1 MRAISASTAN
11 LREAFEQKLRHI
23 PILGGVSAVGAA
35 LGVVALLVG
44 VIGVHAVYNTNK
56 EVRALE
62 AGANRAIF
70 AERANSLVYAVVMDS
85 RGIYMSSKATDRANY
100 GAGVM
105 KFLAELDAD
114 MAAWKE
120 HVAPE
125 DREDFVRAQARAQEF
140 IRFRTELVR
149 LGNEVGQV
157 AAREWGDN
165 EANRSTREALN
176 REIDALAMAN
186 YADLAEL
193 REWINEYSTWQ
204 FILAAVT
211 MAGGILLAIL
221 LIVLMVVRHR
231 KEAATQVASKEA
243 YLAEAQHLSHT
254 GSFGWNPSSGF
265 IWSDETFQ
273 IFGLDRGINPT
284 IETVIDRTHPEDVER
299 VRQFIEG
306 EPRDGKDYDLEHR
319 LLMPD
324 GSVKYLHVVAHPLRA
339 EAGERAF
346 VGAVM
351 DVTAAKRAEEA
362 VQEAQAALAHVTRMA
377 TLGELT
383 AWITHE
389 VNQPLT
395 GIVTNGAACLRW
407 LDKAPPALDEA
418 RRSVEDMI
426 SDARRASEVIHRI
439 RALSKRTD
447 AEKVPLDINDVIREG
462 SRLVQREVITHGASL
477 RLELAPELPSILGDR
492 VQLQQ
497 VIINLVIN
505 AIQAMASVTDRPRTL
520 LIRSQKSEDG
530 RVLVA
535 VRDSGTGIEAKS
547 VNKLFKAFFTTKPS
561 GMGMGLSICRTI
573 IEAHSGQVSAANN
586 SGPGA
591 TFQLILPSRSLTP
604 AANFPLTQKRSSGGL
619 VQ

>member
-1 MRAISASTAN
+1 LRAINDSTAN

-85 RGIYMSSKATDRANY
+85 RGIYMSSKATDRADY

-105 KFLAELDAD
+105 KFLAELDAN

-193 REWINEYSTWQ
+193 RKWINEYSTWQ

-243 YLAEAQHLSHT
+243 YLAEAQRLSHT

-273 IFGLDRGINPT
+273 IFGFDRGTSPT

-439 RALSKRTD
+439 RALSKKTD

-462 SRLVQREVITHGASL
+462 SRLVRREVITHGASL

-604 AANFPLTQKRSSGGL
+604 GG
-619 VQ
+619 

>member
-1 MRAISASTAN
+1 LRAINASTAN
-11 LREAFEQKLRHI
+11 LREAFEQKLRQI

-85 RGIYMSSKATDRANY
+85 RGIYMSSKATDRADY

-105 KFLAELDAD
+105 KFLAELDAN

-149 LGNEVGQV
+149 RGNEVGQV

-193 REWINEYSTWQ
+193 RKWINEYSTWQ
-204 FILAAVT
+204 FILAAMT

-243 YLAEAQHLSHT
+243 YLAEAQRLSHT

-273 IFGLDRGINPT
+273 IFGFDRGTSPT

-324 GSVKYLHVVAHPLRA
+324 GSVKYLHVVAHPLKA
-339 EAGERAF
+339 GAGERAF

-439 RALSKRTD
+439 RALSKKTD

-462 SRLVQREVITHGASL
+462 SRLVQREAITHGASL

-520 LIRSQKSEDG
+520 LIRSQQSEDG
-530 RVLVA
+530 HVLVA

-591 TFQLILPSRSLTP
+591 TFQLILPSRSLT
-604 AANFPLTQKRSSGGL
+604 SGG
-619 VQ
+619 

>member
-1 MRAISASTAN
+1 LRAISASTAN

-149 LGNEVGQV
+149 LGNEVGEV

-243 YLAEAQHLSHT
+243 YLAEAQRLSHT

-273 IFGLDRGINPT
+273 IFGFDRGTSPT

-426 SDARRASEVIHRI
+426 SDARRASEVIHSI
-439 RALSKRTD
+439 RALSKKTD

-462 SRLVQREVITHGASL
+462 SRLVQREAITHRASL

-591 TFQLILPSRSLTP
+591 TFQLILPSRSVTP
-604 AANFPLTQKRSSGGL
+604 GA
-619 VQ
+619 

>member
-105 KFLAELDAD
+105 KFLAELDAN

-193 REWINEYSTWQ
+193 RKWINEYSTWQ

-243 YLAEAQHLSHT
+243 YLAEAQRLSHT

-273 IFGLDRGINPT
+273 IFGFDRGTSPT

-439 RALSKRTD
+439 RALSKKTD

-462 SRLVQREVITHGASL
+462 SRLVQREAITHGASL

-604 AANFPLTQKRSSGGL
+604 GG
-619 VQ
+619 

>member
-1 MRAISASTAN
+1 MRAIGASAAN
-11 LREAFEQKLRHI
+11 LREALEQKLRHI

-85 RGIYMSSKATDRANY
+85 RGIYMSSKATDRVNY

-105 KFLAELDAD
+105 KFLVELDAN

-125 DREDFVRAQARAQEF
+125 DRDDFVRAQARAQEF

-149 LGNEVGQV
+149 LGNEVGEV

-243 YLAEAQHLSHT
+243 YLAEAQRLSHT

-273 IFGLDRGINPT
+273 IFGFDRGTSPT

-324 GSVKYLHVVAHPLRA
+324 GSVKYLHVVAHPLKA
-339 EAGERAF
+339 GAGERAF

-426 SDARRASEVIHRI
+426 SDARRASEVIHSI
-439 RALSKRTD
+439 RALSKKTD
-447 AEKVPLDINDVIREG
+447 AEKVPLDINDVVREA
-462 SRLVQREVITHGASL
+462 SRLVQREAITHGASL

-520 LIRSQKSEDG
+520 LIRSQQSEDG

-591 TFQLILPSRSLTP
+591 TFQLILPSRSLT
-604 AANFPLTQKRSSGGL
+604 SGG
-619 VQ
+619 

>member
-1 MRAISASTAN
+1 LRAIGASAAN
-11 LREAFEQKLRHI
+11 LREALEQKLRHI

-105 KFLAELDAD
+105 KFLAELDVN

-125 DREDFVRAQARAQEF
+125 DREDFLRAQARAQEF
-140 IRFRTELVR
+140 IQFRTELVR

-273 IFGLDRGINPT
+273 IFGFDRGTSPT

-324 GSVKYLHVVAHPLRA
+324 GSVKYLHVVAHPLKA
-339 EAGERAF
+339 GAGERAF

-426 SDARRASEVIHRI
+426 SDARRASEVIHSI
-439 RALSKRTD
+439 RALSKKTD
-447 AEKVPLDINDVIREG
+447 AEKVPLDINDVVREA
-462 SRLVQREVITHGASL
+462 SRLVQREAITHGASL

-520 LIRSQKSEDG
+520 LIRSQQSEDG

-535 VRDSGTGIEAKS
+535 VRDSGTGIEAES

-573 IEAHSGQVSAANN
+573 IEAHSGQVSAVNN

-604 AANFPLTQKRSSGGL
+604 GG
-619 VQ
+619 

>member
-1 MRAISASTAN
+1 MRAIGASAAN
-11 LREAFEQKLRHI
+11 LREALEQKLRHI

-105 KFLAELDAD
+105 KFLAELDVN

-140 IRFRTELVR
+140 IQFRTELVR

-273 IFGLDRGINPT
+273 IFGFDRGTSPT

-324 GSVKYLHVVAHPLRA
+324 GSVKYLHVVAHPLKA
-339 EAGERAF
+339 GAGERAF
-346 VGAVM
+346 IGAVM

-439 RALSKRTD
+439 RALSKKTD
-447 AEKVPLDINDVIREG
+447 AEKVPLDINDVVREA
-462 SRLVQREVITHGASL
+462 SRLVQREAITHGASL
-477 RLELAPELPSILGDR
+477 RLELAQELPSILGDR

-505 AIQAMASVTDRPRTL
+505 AIQAMASVTDRPRIL
-520 LIRSQKSEDG
+520 LIRSQQSEDG
-530 RVLVA
+530 HVLVA

-591 TFQLILPSRSLTP
+591 TFQLILPSRSLT
-604 AANFPLTQKRSSGGL
+604 SGG
-619 VQ
+619 

>member
-1 MRAISASTAN
+1 MRAIGASAAN
-11 LREAFEQKLRHI
+11 LREALEQKLRHI

-105 KFLAELDAD
+105 KFLAELDAN

-140 IRFRTELVR
+140 IQFRTELVR

-273 IFGLDRGINPT
+273 IFGFDRGTSPT

-346 VGAVM
+346 IGAVM

-426 SDARRASEVIHRI
+426 SDARRASEVIHSI
-439 RALSKRTD
+439 RALSKKTD
-447 AEKVPLDINDVIREG
+447 AEKVPLDINDVVREA
-462 SRLVQREVITHGASL
+462 SRLVQREAITHGASL
-477 RLELAPELPSILGDR
+477 RLELAQELPSILGDR

-520 LIRSQKSEDG
+520 LIRSQQSEDG

-591 TFQLILPSRSLTP
+591 TFQLILPSRSLT
-604 AANFPLTQKRSSGGL
+604 SGG
-619 VQ
+619 

>member
-1 MRAISASTAN
+1 MRAITASTAN

-85 RGIYMSSKATDRANY
+85 RGIYMSSKATDRANF

-105 KFLAELDAD
+105 KFLAELDAN

-120 HVAPE
+120 HVASE

-140 IRFRTELVR
+140 IRFRTGLVR

-243 YLAEAQHLSHT
+243 YLAEAQRLSHT

-273 IFGLDRGINPT
+273 IFGFDRGTSPT

-346 VGAVM
+346 IGAVM

-362 VQEAQAALAHVTRMA
+362 VQEAQAALAHVARMA

-439 RALSKRTD
+439 RALSKKTD

-462 SRLVQREVITHGASL
+462 SRLVQREAITHGASL

-591 TFQLILPSRSLTP
+591 TFQLILPSRSVTP
-604 AANFPLTQKRSSGGL
+604 GA
-619 VQ
+619 

>member
-1 MRAISASTAN
+1 LRAIGASAAN
-11 LREAFEQKLRHI
+11 LREALEQKLRHI

-105 KFLAELDAD
+105 KFLAELDVN

-140 IRFRTELVR
+140 IQFRTELVR

-243 YLAEAQHLSHT
+243 YLAEAQRLSHT

-273 IFGLDRGINPT
+273 IFGFDRGTSPT

-426 SDARRASEVIHRI
+426 SDARRASEVIHSI
-439 RALSKRTD
+439 RALSKKTD
-447 AEKVPLDINDVIREG
+447 AEKVPLDINDVVREA
-462 SRLVQREVITHGASL
+462 SRLVQREAITHGASL
-477 RLELAPELPSILGDR
+477 RLELAQELPSILGDR

-505 AIQAMASVTDRPRTL
+505 AIQAMASVTDRPRIL
-520 LIRSQKSEDG
+520 LIRSQQSEDG
-530 RVLVA
+530 HVLVA

-591 TFQLILPSRSLTP
+591 TFQLILPSRSLT
-604 AANFPLTQKRSSGGL
+604 SGG
-619 VQ
+619 

>member
-1 MRAISASTAN
+1 MQLNRSLILRAIGASAAN
-11 LREAFEQKLRHI
+11 LREALEQKLRHI

-125 DREDFVRAQARAQEF
+125 DRDDFVRAQARAQEF

-149 LGNEVGQV
+149 LGNEVGEV

-243 YLAEAQHLSHT
+243 YLAEAQRLSHT

-273 IFGLDRGINPT
+273 IFGFDRGTSPT

-346 VGAVM
+346 IGAVM

-439 RALSKRTD
+439 RALSKKTD

-462 SRLVQREVITHGASL
+462 SRLVQREAITHGASL

-520 LIRSQKSEDG
+520 LIRSQQSEDG

-591 TFQLILPSRSLTP
+591 TFQLILPSRSLT
-604 AANFPLTQKRSSGGL
+604 SGG
-619 VQ
+619 

>member
-1 MRAISASTAN
+1 MRAIGASAAN
-11 LREAFEQKLRHI
+11 LREALEQKLRHI

-105 KFLAELDAD
+105 KFLAELDVN

-243 YLAEAQHLSHT
+243 YLAEAQRLSHT

-273 IFGLDRGINPT
+273 IFGFDRGTSPT

-306 EPRDGKDYDLEHR
+306 EPRDGKEYDLEHR

-324 GSVKYLHVVAHPLRA
+324 GSVKYLHVVAHPLKA
-339 EAGERAF
+339 GAGERAF

-362 VQEAQAALAHVTRMA
+362 VEEAQAALAHVTRMA

-383 AWITHE
+383 AWISHE

-426 SDARRASEVIHRI
+426 SDARRASEVIHSI
-439 RALSKRTD
+439 RALSKKTD
-447 AEKVPLDINDVIREG
+447 AEKVPLDINDVIREA
-462 SRLVQREVITHGASL
+462 SRLVQREAITHGASL
-477 RLELAPELPSILGDR
+477 RLELAQELPSILGDR

-505 AIQAMASVTDRPRTL
+505 AIQAMASVTDRPRIL
-520 LIRSQKSEDG
+520 LIRSQQSEDG
-530 RVLVA
+530 HVLVA

-591 TFQLILPSRSLTP
+591 TFQLILPSRSLT
-604 AANFPLTQKRSSGGL
+604 SGG
-619 VQ
+619 

>member
-1 MRAISASTAN
+1 MRAIGASAAN
-11 LREAFEQKLRHI
+11 LREALEQKLRHI

-140 IRFRTELVR
+140 IQFRTELVR

-243 YLAEAQHLSHT
+243 YLAEAQRLSHT

-273 IFGLDRGINPT
+273 IFGFDRGTSPT

-383 AWITHE
+383 AWISHE

-426 SDARRASEVIHRI
+426 SDARRASEVIHSI
-439 RALSKRTD
+439 RALSKKTD
-447 AEKVPLDINDVIREG
+447 AEKVPLDINDVVREA
-462 SRLVQREVITHGASL
+462 SRLVQREAITHGASL
-477 RLELAPELPSILGDR
+477 RLELAQELPSILGDR

-591 TFQLILPSRSLTP
+591 TFQLILPSRSLT
-604 AANFPLTQKRSSGGL
+604 SGG
-619 VQ
+619 

>member
-1 MRAISASTAN
+1 LRAIGASAAN
-11 LREAFEQKLRHI
+11 LREALEQKLRHI

-105 KFLAELDAD
+105 KFLAELDVN

-140 IRFRTELVR
+140 IQFRTELVR

-243 YLAEAQHLSHT
+243 YLAEAQRLSHT

-273 IFGLDRGINPT
+273 IFGFDRGTSPT

-324 GSVKYLHVVAHPLRA
+324 GSVKYLHVVAHPLKA
-339 EAGERAF
+339 GAGERAF

-439 RALSKRTD
+439 RALSKKTD

-462 SRLVQREVITHGASL
+462 SRLVQREAITHGASL

-520 LIRSQKSEDG
+520 LIRSQQSEDG

-591 TFQLILPSRSLTP
+591 TFQLILPSRSLT
-604 AANFPLTQKRSSGGL
+604 SGG
-619 VQ
+619 

>member
-85 RGIYMSSKATDRANY
+85 RGIYMSSKATDRADY

-105 KFLAELDAD
+105 KFLAELDAN

-273 IFGLDRGINPT
+273 IFGFDRGTSPT

-439 RALSKRTD
+439 RALSKKTD

-462 SRLVQREVITHGASL
+462 SRLVQREAITHGASL

-520 LIRSQKSEDG
+520 LIRSQQSEDG

-591 TFQLILPSRSLTP
+591 TFQLILPSRSLT
-604 AANFPLTQKRSSGGL
+604 SGG
-619 VQ
+619 

>member
-1 MRAISASTAN
+1 MRAINARAAN

-105 KFLAELDAD
+105 KFLAELDAN

-243 YLAEAQHLSHT
+243 YLAEAQRLSHT

-273 IFGLDRGINPT
+273 IFGFDRGISPT

-346 VGAVM
+346 IGAVM

-383 AWITHE
+383 AWISHE

-426 SDARRASEVIHRI
+426 SDARRASEVIHSI
-439 RALSKRTD
+439 RALSKKTD

-462 SRLVQREVITHGASL
+462 SRLVQREAITHGASL
-477 RLELAPELPSILGDR
+477 RLELAQELPSILGDR

-505 AIQAMASVTDRPRTL
+505 AIQAMASVTDRPRIL
-520 LIRSQKSEDG
+520 LIRSQQSEDG
-530 RVLVA
+530 HVLVA

-591 TFQLILPSRSLTP
+591 TFQLILPSRSLT
-604 AANFPLTQKRSSGGL
+604 SGG
-619 VQ
+619 

>member
-1 MRAISASTAN
+1 MRAISATTAN
-11 LREAFEQKLRHI
+11 LREALEQNLRHI

-56 EVRALE
+56 QVRALE

-85 RGIYMSSKATDRANY
+85 RGIYMSSKATDRANF

-105 KFLAELDAD
+105 KFLAELDAN

-125 DREDFVRAQARAQEF
+125 DRGDFVRAQARAQEF

-165 EANRSTREALN
+165 EANRSAREALN

-193 REWINEYSTWQ
+193 RKWINEYSTWQ
-204 FILAAVT
+204 FILAAMT

-243 YLAEAQHLSHT
+243 YLAEAQRLSHT

-273 IFGLDRGINPT
+273 IFGFDRGTSPT

-351 DVTAAKRAEEA
+351 DVTAAKRAEDA

-407 LDKAPPALDEA
+407 LDKPPPALDEA

-439 RALSKRTD
+439 RALSKKTD

-462 SRLVQREVITHGASL
+462 SRLVQREAITHGASL

-604 AANFPLTQKRSSGGL
+604 GG
-619 VQ
+619 

>member
-1 MRAISASTAN
+1 LRTIGASAAN
-11 LREAFEQKLRHI
+11 LREALEQKLRHI

-105 KFLAELDAD
+105 KFLAELDAN

-149 LGNEVGQV
+149 LGNEVGEV

-243 YLAEAQHLSHT
+243 YLAEAQRLSHT

-273 IFGLDRGINPT
+273 IFGFDRGTSPT

-439 RALSKRTD
+439 RALSKKTD

-462 SRLVQREVITHGASL
+462 SRLVQREAITHGASL

-520 LIRSQKSEDG
+520 LIRSQQSEDG

-586 SGPGA
+586 NSGPGA

-604 AANFPLTQKRSSGGL
+604 GG
-619 VQ
+619 

>member
-1 MRAISASTAN
+1 MRAIGASAAN
-11 LREAFEQKLRHI
+11 LREALEQKLRHI

-105 KFLAELDAD
+105 KFLAELDVN

-125 DREDFVRAQARAQEF
+125 DRDDFVRAQARAQEF

-149 LGNEVGQV
+149 LGNEVGEV

-193 REWINEYSTWQ
+193 REWINEYSTWL

-243 YLAEAQHLSHT
+243 YLAEAQRLSHT

-273 IFGLDRGINPT
+273 IFGFDRGTSPT

-324 GSVKYLHVVAHPLRA
+324 GSVKYLHVVAHPLKA
-339 EAGERAF
+339 GAGERAF

-362 VQEAQAALAHVTRMA
+362 VEEAQAALAHVTRMA

-426 SDARRASEVIHRI
+426 SDARRASEVIHSI
-439 RALSKRTD
+439 RALSKKTD
-447 AEKVPLDINDVIREG
+447 AEKVPLDINDVVREA
-462 SRLVQREVITHGASL
+462 SRLVQREAITHGASL

-520 LIRSQKSEDG
+520 LIRSQQSEDG

-591 TFQLILPSRSLTP
+591 TFQLILPSRSLT
-604 AANFPLTQKRSSGGL
+604 SGG
-619 VQ
+619 

>member
-1 MRAISASTAN
+1 LRAINASTAN

-243 YLAEAQHLSHT
+243 YLAEAQRLSHT

-273 IFGLDRGINPT
+273 IFGFDRGTSPT

-439 RALSKRTD
+439 RALSKKTD

-462 SRLVQREVITHGASL
+462 SRLVQREAITHGASL

-604 AANFPLTQKRSSGGL
+604 GG
-619 VQ
+619 

>member
-105 KFLAELDAD
+105 KFLAELDAN

-243 YLAEAQHLSHT
+243 YLAEAQRLSHT

-273 IFGLDRGINPT
+273 IFGFDRGTSPT

-439 RALSKRTD
+439 RALSKKTD

-462 SRLVQREVITHGASL
+462 SRLVQREAITHGASL

-520 LIRSQKSEDG
+520 LIRSQQSEDG

-604 AANFPLTQKRSSGGL
+604 GG
-619 VQ
+619 

>member
-85 RGIYMSSKATDRANY
+85 RGIYMSSKATDRADY

-105 KFLAELDAD
+105 KFLAELDAN

-120 HVAPE
+120 HVASE
-125 DREDFVRAQARAQEF
+125 DREDFVRAQTRAQEF

-243 YLAEAQHLSHT
+243 YLAEAQRLSHT

-273 IFGLDRGINPT
+273 IFGFDRGTSPT

-306 EPRDGKDYDLEHR
+306 EPRDGNDYDLEHR

-439 RALSKRTD
+439 RALSKKTD

-462 SRLVQREVITHGASL
+462 SRLVRREVITHGASL

-604 AANFPLTQKRSSGGL
+604 GG
-619 VQ
+619 

>member
-11 LREAFEQKLRHI
+11 LREAFEQNLRHI

-105 KFLAELDAD
+105 KFLAELDAN

-193 REWINEYSTWQ
+193 RKWINEYSTWQ

-243 YLAEAQHLSHT
+243 YLAEAQRLSHT

-273 IFGLDRGINPT
+273 IFGFDRGISPT

-426 SDARRASEVIHRI
+426 SDARRASEVIHRF
-439 RALSKRTD
+439 RALSKKTD

-505 AIQAMASVTDRPRTL
+505 AIQAMASITDRPRTL
-520 LIRSQKSEDG
+520 LIRSQTSEDG

-591 TFQLILPSRSLTP
+591 TFQLILPSRSVTP
-604 AANFPLTQKRSSGGL
+604 GA
-619 VQ
+619 

>member
-1 MRAISASTAN
+1 MRAIGASAAN
-11 LREAFEQKLRHI
+11 LREALEQKLRHI

-105 KFLAELDAD
+105 KFLAELDAN

-149 LGNEVGQV
+149 LGNEVGEV

-273 IFGLDRGINPT
+273 IFGFDRGTSPT

-324 GSVKYLHVVAHPLRA
+324 GLVKYLHVVAHPLKA
-339 EAGERAF
+339 GAGERAF

-426 SDARRASEVIHRI
+426 SDARRASEVIHSI
-439 RALSKRTD
+439 RALSKKTD

-462 SRLVQREVITHGASL
+462 SRLVQREAITHGASL

-505 AIQAMASVTDRPRTL
+505 AIQAMASVTDRPRIL
-520 LIRSQKSEDG
+520 LIRSQQSEDG
-530 RVLVA
+530 HVLVA

-591 TFQLILPSRSLTP
+591 TFQLILPSRSLT
-604 AANFPLTQKRSSGGL
+604 AGG
-619 VQ
+619 

>member
-1 MRAISASTAN
+1 LRAINASTAN

-105 KFLAELDAD
+105 KFLAELDAN

-243 YLAEAQHLSHT
+243 YLAEAQRLSHT

-273 IFGLDRGINPT
+273 IFGFDRGTSPT

-439 RALSKRTD
+439 RALSKKTD

-462 SRLVQREVITHGASL
+462 SRLVQREAITHGASL

-604 AANFPLTQKRSSGGL
+604 GG
-619 VQ
+619 

>member
-1 MRAISASTAN
+1 MRAIGASAAN
-11 LREAFEQKLRHI
+11 LREALEQKLRHI

-105 KFLAELDAD
+105 KFLAELDVN

-273 IFGLDRGINPT
+273 IFGFDRGTSPT
-284 IETVIDRTHPEDVER
+284 IETVIDRTHPEDVEH

-324 GSVKYLHVVAHPLRA
+324 GSVKYLHVVAHPLKA
-339 EAGERAF
+339 GAGERAF

-439 RALSKRTD
+439 RALSKKTD

-462 SRLVQREVITHGASL
+462 SRLVQREAITHGASL

-520 LIRSQKSEDG
+520 LIRSQQSEDG

-591 TFQLILPSRSLTP
+591 TFQLILPSRSLT
-604 AANFPLTQKRSSGGL
+604 SGG
-619 VQ
+619 

>member
-1 MRAISASTAN
+1 LRATSASTAN
-11 LREAFEQKLRHI
+11 LRKAFEQKLRHI

-85 RGIYMSSKATDRANY
+85 RGVYMSSKATDRANY

-105 KFLAELDAD
+105 KFLAELDAN

-157 AAREWGDN
+157 AARQWGDN

-193 REWINEYSTWQ
+193 RKWINEYSTWQ

-243 YLAEAQHLSHT
+243 YLAEAQRLSHT

-273 IFGLDRGINPT
+273 IFGFDRGTSPT

-324 GSVKYLHVVAHPLRA
+324 GSVKYLHVVAHPLKA
-339 EAGERAF
+339 GAGERGF

-426 SDARRASEVIHRI
+426 SDARRASEVTHSI
-439 RALSKRTD
+439 RALSKKAD
-447 AEKVPLDINDVIREG
+447 AEKVPLDINDVVREA
-462 SRLVQREVITHGASL
+462 SRLVQREAITHGASL

-520 LIRSQKSEDG
+520 LIRSQQSEDG

-604 AANFPLTQKRSSGGL
+604 GG
-619 VQ
+619 

>member
-1 MRAISASTAN
+1 LRAIGASAAN
-11 LREAFEQKLRHI
+11 LREALEQKLRHI

-105 KFLAELDAD
+105 KFLAELDVN

-140 IRFRTELVR
+140 IQFRTELVR

-243 YLAEAQHLSHT
+243 YLAEAQRLSHT

-273 IFGLDRGINPT
+273 IFGFDRGTSPT

-346 VGAVM
+346 IGAVM

-439 RALSKRTD
+439 RALSKKTD

-462 SRLVQREVITHGASL
+462 SRLVQREAITHGASL

-520 LIRSQKSEDG
+520 LIRSQQSEDG

-591 TFQLILPSRSLTP
+591 TFQLILPSRSLT
-604 AANFPLTQKRSSGGL
+604 SGG
-619 VQ
+619 

>member
-1 MRAISASTAN
+1 MPSTTLIKRSA
-11 LREAFEQKLRHI
+11 R
-23 PILGGVSAVGAA
+23 
-35 LGVVALLVG
+35 
-44 VIGVHAVYNTNK
+44 
-56 EVRALE
+56 E

-70 AERANSLVYAVVMDS
+70 AERANSLIYAVVMDS

-105 KFLAELDAD
+105 KFLAELDVN

-243 YLAEAQHLSHT
+243 YLAEAQRLSHT

-273 IFGLDRGINPT
+273 IFGFDRGTSPT

-319 LLMPD
+319 LLMRD
-324 GSVKYLHVVAHPLRA
+324 GSVKYLHVVAHPLKA
-339 EAGERAF
+339 GAGERAF

-362 VQEAQAALAHVTRMA
+362 VEEAQAALAHVTRMA

-462 SRLVQREVITHGASL
+462 SRLVQREAITHGASL

-505 AIQAMASVTDRPRTL
+505 AIQAMASVTDRPRIL
-520 LIRSQKSEDG
+520 LIRSQQSEDG
-530 RVLVA
+530 HVLVA

-591 TFQLILPSRSLTP
+591 TFQLILPSRSLT
-604 AANFPLTQKRSSGGL
+604 SGG
-619 VQ
+619 

>member
-105 KFLAELDAD
+105 KFLAELDAN

-243 YLAEAQHLSHT
+243 YLAEAQRLSHT

-273 IFGLDRGINPT
+273 IFGFDRGTSPT

-439 RALSKRTD
+439 RALSKKTD

-462 SRLVQREVITHGASL
+462 SRLVQREAITHGASL

-604 AANFPLTQKRSSGGL
+604 GG
-619 VQ
+619 

>member
-1 MRAISASTAN
+1 LRAIGASAAN
-11 LREAFEQKLRHI
+11 LREALEQKLRHI
-23 PILGGVSAVGAA
+23 PILCGVSAVGAA

-105 KFLAELDAD
+105 KFLAELDVN

-140 IRFRTELVR
+140 IQFRTELVR

-273 IFGLDRGINPT
+273 IFGFDRGTSPT

-324 GSVKYLHVVAHPLRA
+324 GSVKYLHVVAHPLKA
-339 EAGERAF
+339 GAGERAF

-426 SDARRASEVIHRI
+426 SDARRASEVIHSI
-439 RALSKRTD
+439 RALSKKTD
-447 AEKVPLDINDVIREG
+447 AEKVPLDINDVVREA
-462 SRLVQREVITHGASL
+462 SRLVQREAITHGASL
-477 RLELAPELPSILGDR
+477 RLELAQELPSILGDR

-505 AIQAMASVTDRPRTL
+505 AIQAMASVTDRPRIL
-520 LIRSQKSEDG
+520 LIRSQQSEDG
-530 RVLVA
+530 HVLVA

-591 TFQLILPSRSLTP
+591 TFQLILPSRSLT
-604 AANFPLTQKRSSGGL
+604 SGG
-619 VQ
+619 

>member
-1 MRAISASTAN
+1 LRAIGASTAN

-100 GAGVM
+100 GARVM
-105 KFLAELDAD
+105 KFLAELDAN

-165 EANRSTREALN
+165 EANRSAREALN

-193 REWINEYSTWQ
+193 REWINKYSTWQ

-243 YLAEAQHLSHT
+243 YLAEAQRLSHT

-273 IFGLDRGINPT
+273 IFGFDRGTSPT

-324 GSVKYLHVVAHPLRA
+324 GSVKYLHVVAHPLKA
-339 EAGERAF
+339 GAGERGF

-418 RRSVEDMI
+418 RRSIEDMI
-426 SDARRASEVIHRI
+426 SDARRASEVTHSI
-439 RALSKRTD
+439 RALSKKAD
-447 AEKVPLDINDVIREG
+447 AEKVPLDINDVVREA
-462 SRLVQREVITHGASL
+462 SRLVQREAITHGASL

-520 LIRSQKSEDG
+520 LIRSQQSEDG

-573 IEAHSGQVSAANN
+573 IEAHNGQVSAANN

-591 TFQLILPSRSLTP
+591 TFQLILPSRSVAP
-604 AANFPLTQKRSSGGL
+604 GA
-619 VQ
+619 

>member
-1 MRAISASTAN
+1 MRAIGASAAN
-11 LREAFEQKLRHI
+11 LREALEQKLRHI

-105 KFLAELDAD
+105 KFLAELDVN

-243 YLAEAQHLSHT
+243 YLAEAQRLSHT

-265 IWSDETFQ
+265 IWSDETFH
-273 IFGLDRGINPT
+273 IFGFDRGTSPT

-324 GSVKYLHVVAHPLRA
+324 GSVKYLHVVAHPLKA
-339 EAGERAF
+339 GAGERAF

-383 AWITHE
+383 AWISHE

-426 SDARRASEVIHRI
+426 SDARRASEVIHSI
-439 RALSKRTD
+439 RALSKKTD
-447 AEKVPLDINDVIREG
+447 AEKVPLDINDVVREA
-462 SRLVQREVITHGASL
+462 SRLVQREAITHGASL
-477 RLELAPELPSILGDR
+477 RLELAQELPSILGDR

-505 AIQAMASVTDRPRTL
+505 AIQAMASVTDRPRIL
-520 LIRSQKSEDG
+520 LIRSQQSEDG

-591 TFQLILPSRSLTP
+591 TFQLILPSRSLT
-604 AANFPLTQKRSSGGL
+604 AGG
-619 VQ
+619 

>member
-1 MRAISASTAN
+1 LRAIGASAAN
-11 LREAFEQKLRHI
+11 LREALEQKLRHI

-105 KFLAELDAD
+105 KFLAELDVN

-140 IRFRTELVR
+140 IQFRTELVR

-273 IFGLDRGINPT
+273 IFGFDRGTSPT

-346 VGAVM
+346 IGAVM

-439 RALSKRTD
+439 RALSKKTD

-462 SRLVQREVITHGASL
+462 SRLVQREAITHGASL

-520 LIRSQKSEDG
+520 LIRSQQSEDG

-591 TFQLILPSRSLTP
+591 TFQLILPSRSLT
-604 AANFPLTQKRSSGGL
+604 SGG
-619 VQ
+619 

>member
-1 MRAISASTAN
+1 MRAIGASAAN
-11 LREAFEQKLRHI
+11 LREALEQKLRHI

-105 KFLAELDAD
+105 KFLAELDVN

-140 IRFRTELVR
+140 IQFRTELVR

-273 IFGLDRGINPT
+273 IFGFDRGTSPT

-324 GSVKYLHVVAHPLRA
+324 GSVKYLHVVAHPLKA
-339 EAGERAF
+339 GAGERAF

-383 AWITHE
+383 AWISHE

-418 RRSVEDMI
+418 RCSVEDMI
-426 SDARRASEVIHRI
+426 SDARRASEVIHSI
-439 RALSKRTD
+439 RALSKKTD

-462 SRLVQREVITHGASL
+462 SRLVQREAITHGASL

-505 AIQAMASVTDRPRTL
+505 AIQAMASVTDRPRIL
-520 LIRSQKSEDG
+520 LIRSQQSEDG
-530 RVLVA
+530 HVLVA

-591 TFQLILPSRSLTP
+591 TFQLILPSRSLT
-604 AANFPLTQKRSSGGL
+604 SGG
-619 VQ
+619 

>member
-1 MRAISASTAN
+1 MRAIGASAAN
-11 LREAFEQKLRHI
+11 LREALEQKLRHI

-105 KFLAELDAD
+105 KFLAELDVN

-204 FILAAVT
+204 FILAAMT

-273 IFGLDRGINPT
+273 IFGFDRGTCPT

-306 EPRDGKDYDLEHR
+306 QPRDGKDYDLEHR

-339 EAGERAF
+339 GAGERAF

-426 SDARRASEVIHRI
+426 SDARRASEVIHSI
-439 RALSKRTD
+439 RALSKKTD
-447 AEKVPLDINDVIREG
+447 AEKVPLDINDVIREA
-462 SRLVQREVITHGASL
+462 SRLVQREAITHGASL

-520 LIRSQKSEDG
+520 LIRSQQSEDG

-591 TFQLILPSRSLTP
+591 TFQLILPSRSLT
-604 AANFPLTQKRSSGGL
+604 SGG
-619 VQ
+619 